1 MDSGSEL
8 KSAAIPGSINFM
20 IDIQPDSPVP
30 VHEQIAVQIMEHIA
44 TGGIPA
50 GVKMDEYR
58 ALAQELL
65 TNPQVVAQAYQNL
78 EWDGILKTSRLGLME
93 VTANAAGICRAKLQ
107 EKARQG
113 IRRAIGQGRAW
124 GLDDDQL
131 RKAVEE
137 ALAAA
142 PPLSPAEISTSIK
155 KANAP
160 SHRDSQGIQILSGQ
174 KGRGSS

>member
-1 MDSGSEL
+1 
-8 KSAAIPGSINFM
+8 M
-20 IDIQPDSPVP
+20 IDIQHDSPVP
-30 VHEQIAVQIMEHIA
+30 VHEQIAIQIMEHIA
-44 TGGIPA
+44 TGGILP

-65 TNPQVVAQAYQNL
+65 TNPQVVAQAYSNL
-78 EWDGILKTSRLGLME
+78 EWDGILKASRSGLME

-107 EKARQG
+107 EKARQ
-113 IRRAIGQGRAW
+113 RVRQAVGQGRAW
-124 GLDDDQL
+124 GLDDAEL
-131 RKAVEE
+131 RRAVEE

-142 PPLSPAEISTSIK
+142 PPLSPAETSTSIK

>member
-1 MDSGSEL
+1 
-8 KSAAIPGSINFM
+8 M
-20 IDIQPDSPVP
+20 IDIQHDSPVSVP
-30 VHEQIAVQIMEHIA
+30 EQIAVQIMEHIA
-44 TGGIPA
+44 TGGILA

-58 ALAQELL
+58 ALAQVLL
-65 TNPQVVAQAYQNL
+65 TNPQTVAQAYESL
-78 EWDGILKTSRLGLME
+78 EWDGILRRARSGLME

-107 EKARQG
+107 EKARQR
-113 IRRAIGQGRAW
+113 IRQAIGQGRAW

-137 ALAAA
+137 ALALA
-142 PPLSPAEISTSIK
+142 PPLSPAETSTSVK

-160 SHRDSQGIQILSGQ
+160 SSHRDSQGIQILSGQ

>member
-1 MDSGSEL
+1 
-8 KSAAIPGSINFM
+8 M
-20 IDIQPDSPVP
+20 IDIQHDSPVP
-30 VHEQIAVQIMEHIA
+30 VHEQIALQIMEHIA
-44 TGGIPA
+44 TGGIAA
-50 GVKMDEYR
+50 GVRLDEYR

-65 TNPQVVAQAYQNL
+65 TNPQVVAQAYESL
-78 EWDGILKTSRLGLME
+78 EWDGILRPVRGLME
-93 VTANAAGICRAKLQ
+93 VTASAAGICRAKLQ
-107 EKARQG
+107 EKARQ
-113 IRRAIGQGRAW
+113 RVRQAIGQGRAW

-142 PPLSPAEISTSIK
+142 PPLSPAETSTSIK